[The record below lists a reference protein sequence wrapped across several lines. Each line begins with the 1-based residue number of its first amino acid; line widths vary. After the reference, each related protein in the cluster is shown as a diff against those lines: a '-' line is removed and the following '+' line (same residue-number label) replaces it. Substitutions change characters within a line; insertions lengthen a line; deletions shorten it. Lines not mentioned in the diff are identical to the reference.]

1 MAFVT
6 RKFAHPGSGASTP
19 GRFFAPMAPGAV
31 DSPQEPGQ
39 VPDVSTVP
47 ERAEIPVP
55 IPEEGARRP
64 LTEYATSQHVMRVY
78 EKEGLDPLDPAR
90 FVQAPVSFEERRKAN
105 PLMRQPLRP
114 LAGFALH
121 TSGTRLN
128 EQLAAIAAQADA
140 EQPSEPGQAG
150 Q

>member
-1 MAFVT
+1 MAFFT
-6 RKFAHPGSGASTP
+6 RKFAHPGSAAADP
-19 GRFFAPMAPGAV
+19 GRASAPMAPGAV
-31 DSPQEPGQ
+31 DSPQEPGE
-39 VPDVSTVP
+39 VPDRSSVP
-47 ERAEIPVP
+47 EQGQLPVP
-55 IPEEGARRP
+55 IPEEGPRRP

-78 EKEGLDPLDPAR
+78 DKEGVDPLDPER

-121 TSGTRLN
+121 TSGSRLN
-128 EQLAAIAAQADA
+128 EQLAAIAAEADA
-140 EQPSEPGQAG
+140 EQPAEPGQAG

>member
-6 RKFAHPGSGASTP
+6 RKFAHPGSAADTP
-19 GRFFAPMAPGAV
+19 GRYFTPMAPGAV

-39 VPDVSTVP
+39 VPDRSSVP
-47 ERAEIPVP
+47 EHGELPVS
-55 IPEEGARRP
+55 IPEEGPRRP
-64 LTEYATSQHVMRVY
+64 LTEYATSQHIMRVY
-78 EKEGLDPLDPAR
+78 EKDGLDPLDPER

-128 EQLAAIAAQADA
+128 EQLAAIAAEADA
-140 EQPSEPGQAG
+140 AQPSEPGQAG

>member
-39 VPDVSTVP
+39 VPDRSSVP
-47 ERAEIPVP
+47 EQGVLPVP
-55 IPEEGARRP
+55 IPEEGPRRP
-64 LTEYATSQHVMRVY
+64 LTELGTSQHIMRVY
-78 EKEGLDPLDPAR
+78 DKDELDPTDPDR
-90 FVQAPVSFEERRKAN
+90 FVQAPVSYEERRKAN

-114 LAGFALH
+114 LPGYALH
-121 TSGTRLN
+121 VSGTRLN
-128 EQLAAIAAQADA
+128 EQLAALTAEANA
-140 EQPSEPGQAG
+140 EQPTEPGQSG

>member
-6 RKFAHPGSGASTP
+6 RKFAHPGSAAATP
-19 GRFFAPMAPGAV
+19 GRFFAPEAPGAI

-39 VPDVSTVP
+39 VPDRSTVP
-47 ERAEIPVP
+47 EHGELPVP
-55 IPEEGARRP
+55 IPEEGPRRP
-64 LTEYATSQHVMRVY
+64 LVEYGSSQQIMQVY
-78 EKEGLDPLDPAR
+78 EKEGLDPMDPER
-90 FVQAPVSFEERRKAN
+90 FVQAPPSYEERRKAN

-114 LAGFALH
+114 LAGYALH

-128 EQLAAIAAQADA
+128 DQLAALSA
-140 EQPSEPGQAG
+140 EASMDQPSEPGQSG